1 MIKQKIHVHIC
12 VPISRNSQGILK
24 KWIFW
29 LENEVEEVSQQID
42 TNTEVESR
50 VDNLIKLDQSIKKNK
65 LGTHNMHESEDTI
78 I

>member
-24 KWIFW
+24 KRIFW

-50 VDNLIKLDQSIKKNK
+50 VDNLIKLE
-65 LGTHNMHESEDTI
+65 H
-78 I
+78 